1 MNYTNITYEQI
12 LKSFKDRLASD
23 PRFKNIGSSAIYGM
37 FMEMISAVTEMTNFY
52 IQRTAEE
59 SFIETARLDSSVIK
73 HGKNLGYNPRRAV
86 PARCELAIRL
96 KGPLPSVLRG
106 GDEIIF
112 GQKTTKLSFNGYNY
126 ILDSGYSYVLTEEDI
141 ESGKASDWSKT
152 LTFSVPAENAE
163 YLPRLGYN
171 VYSSDFTNPIKCFQG
186 EERTVE
192 FLGTAN
198 TTSLNETCQYYDIN
212 DLEFSNWYGKRDP
225 FSFRNGAYNK
235 EYSWCKVGIGKTE
248 DEAFNIAI
256 TDEDKDGRPDDHL
269 YAVED
274 QSIFLNDEVVKLDGI
289 TPDVPKKVCLIDTN
303 SDKTVR
309 ITFSSERYIC
319 DCGLKTADENLYVKY
334 IATKGKQANII
345 GVTGSIMTHSNKIY
359 VSTRG
364 STVDV
369 TNNVQF
375 IINSDIY
382 GGDDFESQESIK
394 INAPMYFSSRG
405 KLITHDDYVSYFRS
419 LTSPIQV
426 QNALVFGQDQVEDN
440 GDKFHTLIQNNVIYC
455 LLGHLYLKNDGN
467 WDVRNVLTGDTNGSD
482 AFTLYGEDYLN
493 HLVDYMKFIYSFEG
507 FYNSQQGKPGSNT
520 EQWQRNIQLL
530 NDEMHYKAEILSR
543 QFSLPPYIQYFDA
556 VGTVYVNDLTDIE
569 KYTNE
574 MKNKVYAYLDNKL
587 STDRK
592 IYRSEIIKL
601 YNEHPATIAADIDFK
616 VSDIIKS
623 GNKQFKW
630 GAPKNS
636 YGKYNLFDNGAWYVV
651 NDPTEGPS
659 ASDLTGH
666 PYNGTIW
673 NELFINKKDSYGST
687 IDTDMFNSTV
697 TVIFSGTTRFNEPF
711 TKTITDKFNATD
723 AGNFIKLI
731 PSTAYLTYVEYDEN
745 EPIYMAIDVATD
757 DDFYSS
763 TELSKGKWET
773 AYGLSKIDD
782 YEAIIQK
789 LTDWLNGLQTVDQAN
804 RAIPLP
810 YEVMTNTVTT
820 RSETIMR
827 KGYIKTV
834 NEKTLSEYTFWN
846 YFVKD
851 ILDNFYSEKATNIVR
866 SEYISDDT
874 EFDADIWVKANNL
887 IMDIY
892 RKVKSGICDSIL
904 DNNNNIVNFST
915 AMECAALF
923 NKITVKHYNR

>member
-37 FMEMISAVTEMTNFY
+37 FMEMIAAVTEMTNFY

-96 KGPLPSVLRG
+96 KGPLPNILKE

-112 GQKTTKLSFNGYNY
+112 GQKATKLSFNGYNY
-126 ILDSGYSYVLTEEDI
+126 ILDSGYSYTLNKYDI
-141 ESGKASDWSKT
+141 ENGKASDWTKT

-163 YLPRLGYN
+163 FLPKLGYD
-171 VYSSDFTNPIKCFQG
+171 VYSTDFTNPIKCFQG
-186 EERTVE
+186 EEKTVE

-198 TTSLNETCQYYDIN
+198 TTSLNETCQFYDIN

-225 FSFRNGAYNK
+225 FSFRNGAYQK
-235 EYSWCKVGIGKTE
+235 QYSWCKVGIGDSEE
-248 DEAFNIAI
+248 DAFN
-256 TDEDKDGRPDDHL
+256 DDKL

-274 QSIFLNDEVVKLDGI
+274 QSIFLNDEVVKLDGAI
-289 TPDVPKKVCLIDTN
+289 PDVPKKVCLIDTN

-319 DCGLKTADENLYVKY
+319 DCGLKTANDNLYVKY
-334 IATKGKQANII
+334 IATKGKEANMI

-359 VSTRG
+359 VSSQG
-364 STVDV
+364 CTVDV

-482 AFTLYGEDYLN
+482 AFSLYGEDYLN
-493 HLVDYMKFIYSFEG
+493 HLIDYMKFIYSFEG
-507 FYNSQQGKPGSNT
+507 FYNSQQGKPNANT

-543 QFSLPPYIQYFDA
+543 QFSLPPYVQYFDA

-569 KYTNE
+569 EYTTE
-574 MKNKVYAYLDNKL
+574 MKNKVYEYLDNKL

-601 YNEHPATIAADIDFK
+601 YNEHPSTIAADIDFK
-616 VSDIIKS
+616 ISDIVKS
-623 GNKQFKW
+623 GSKQFKW
-630 GAPKNS
+630 EATKSSNDT
-636 YGKYNLFDNGAWYVV
+636 YNLFDNGAWYMIY
-651 NDPTEGPS
+651 DPTEGPTKDPGVDYS
-659 ASDLTGH
+659 
-666 PYNGTIW
+666 YGTVW
-673 NELFINKKDSYGST
+673 NEIFIRKKDNYGST
-687 IDTDMFNSTV
+687 LKTDMFDGTV
-697 TVIFSGTTRFNEPF
+697 TLTFTGSNYYDNPF
-711 TKTITDKFNATD
+711 IVSVTDKFNASD
-723 AGNFIKLI
+723 AGDYIKLI
-731 PSTAYLTYVEYDEN
+731 PTSVQSTNVVTDNYK
-745 EPIYMAIDVATD
+745 PMYMSTDIATN

-763 TELSKGKWET
+763 TELSKGKWDT
-773 AYGLSKIDD
+773 AYGLSKITD
-782 YEAIIQK
+782 YDAVIDK
-789 LTDWLNGLQTVDQAN
+789 LTTWLAGLETIDQAN

-810 YEVMTNTVTT
+810 YEVMTNTVPT
-820 RSETIMR
+820 RSETILR

-851 ILDNFYSEKATNIVR
+851 ILDSFYSKNEKITRAD
-866 SEYISDDT
+866 YIKDDT
-874 EFDADIWVKANNL
+874 EFDADIWTKANNL

-915 AMECAALF
+915 SMECAALF